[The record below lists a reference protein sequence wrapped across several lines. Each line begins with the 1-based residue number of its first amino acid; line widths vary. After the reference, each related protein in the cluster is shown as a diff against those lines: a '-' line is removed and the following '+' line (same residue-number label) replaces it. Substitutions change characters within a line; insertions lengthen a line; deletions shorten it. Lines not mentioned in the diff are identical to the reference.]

1 MLEVEEKEKE
11 NRSDP
16 VDVYSA
22 VMWYRH
28 VPEFPHWDKSETAAV
43 SGNQKW
49 GKIAPRK
56 LRASQ
61 LLPLSSNCR
70 LLPAAK
76 RGQSMDY
83 SRQPEANI
91 QIGLPSLKK
100 KQQYFRIHFETP
112 LIQTCC
118 AQMQA

>member
-11 NRSDP
+11 NRSDA

-49 GKIAPRK
+49 GKGGPFGAQK
-56 LRASQ
+56 WALASQ
-61 LLPLSSNCR
+61 EHPSYSLFLLTADFSLQQKGGKVWSIQGNQR
-70 LLPAAK
+70 L
-76 RGQSMDY
+76 
-83 SRQPEANI
+83 I
-91 QIGLPSLKK
+91 LK
-100 KQQYFRIHFETP
+100 
-112 LIQTCC
+112 
-118 AQMQA
+118 

>member
-49 GKIAPRK
+49 GKIAPCK
-56 LRASQ
+56 SRASQ

-76 RGQSMDY
+76 RGQSMVY

-91 QIGLPSLKK
+91 KIGLPSLKK
-100 KQQYFRIHFETP
+100 RTNNILKYILKP
-112 LIQTCC
+112 L
-118 AQMQA
+118 